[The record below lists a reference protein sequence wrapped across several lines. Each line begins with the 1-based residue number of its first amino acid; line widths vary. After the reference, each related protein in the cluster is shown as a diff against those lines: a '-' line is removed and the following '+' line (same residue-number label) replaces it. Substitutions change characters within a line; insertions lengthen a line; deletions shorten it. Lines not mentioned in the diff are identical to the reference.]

1 MIIQANNT
9 IYKYSGSQILD
20 LMKAPSPDS
29 NRQLYNDY
37 YNFIKSIDAIYGT
50 QDSLG
55 SIPVFRTKL
64 SSGSE
69 DLEPDPDSTLKYLI
83 PNESYLFIVNSDSY
97 LPLKIPNPIG
107 FEDFVTKSSK
117 VDKSTI
123 TCCPFINIE
132 SSVNLDEST
141 GNTYIIR
148 AKISD
153 MLSNE
158 KYFYEITPIFS
169 NWPAQLSVVSGEI
182 IAPEEPDS
190 EGKTESH
197 IESVFSYY
205 QYLTENL
212 DKSIPYS
219 INKSVNNE
227 FYNQNIFTL
236 LNLKIFNT
244 KCSIY
249 DKNITIKCN
258 ACVKNNICPKVNLIS
273 QGSNETRYITAS
285 LSNLEHDVQY
295 RYEFTTNSSNLRS
308 RISPVSGT
316 LPKGKDQ
323 TSATLYSVFKFCD
336 DFDDDCNLS
345 PTLTNSYSDPA
356 VSAKIYTN
364 LVFNLYPIA
373 ETYCDPVSSSTLIE
387 CNKCFDTNNFR
398 TSITFARPE
407 YRESGLV
414 SQEYPTLGP
423 GLVANSNAFF
433 DLLDRPNLEYNL
445 YTSGLN
451 SPCCDKPATLK
462 LLIKD
467 AIPGDKYTYDFS
479 SYPEITIIPSTGI
492 ISFGNSSGVI
502 SVLGY
507 LEGKKSSSIHVALTH
522 EKTNQK
528 ASSASIIRCPEAW

>member
-9 IYKYSGSQILD
+9 VYKYSGSQVLN
-20 LMKAPSPDS
+20 LMKEPSPDS
-29 NRQLYNDY
+29 SRQLYNDY
-37 YNFIKSIDAIYGT
+37 HDFINSIDAIYGT
-50 QDSLG
+50 QDSVG
-55 SIPVFRTKL
+55 SIPVFRTKISL
-64 SSGSE
+64 SSD
-69 DLEPDPDSTLKYLI
+69 DLEPDPDSTLKHLI

-107 FEDFVTKSSK
+107 FEDFVTKAPGVK
-117 VDKSTI
+117 KSTI
-123 TCCPFINIE
+123 KCCPFINIE
-132 SSVNLDEST
+132 TSADLDEST

-182 IAPEEPDS
+182 VVPQEPDS
-190 EGKTESH
+190 QGNVEGQ
-197 IESVFSYY
+197 IESIFSYY
-205 QYLTENL
+205 KYLTENL
-212 DKSIPYS
+212 ENSIPYS
-219 INKSVNNE
+219 INKSTDNI

-236 LNLKIFNT
+236 LNLKIFNN

-249 DKNITIKCN
+249 DKNIVVKCHS
-258 ACVKNNICPKVNLIS
+258 CVNNNVCPKANIIS
-273 QGSNETRYITAS
+273 QGSDETRYITTF
-285 LSNLEHDVQY
+285 LSNLQYNTQY
-295 RYEFTTNSSNLRS
+295 RYEFTTDSSNLRA
-308 RISPVSGT
+308 RISPVSGIIY
-316 LPKGKDQ
+316 KGKDQ

-336 DFDDDCNLS
+336 NFDDDCNLNS
-345 PTLTNSYSDPA
+345 TLTNSYSDPA

-364 LVFNLYPIA
+364 LVFNLYPIE
-373 ETYCDPVSSSTLIE
+373 ETYCDPVSANTLIE
-387 CNKCFDTNNFR
+387 CNRCFDTNNFR
-398 TSITFARPE
+398 TSITFSRPE
-407 YRESGLV
+407 YRESGMV

-423 GLVANSNAFF
+423 GLVANS
-433 DLLDRPNLEYNL
+433 LDRPNSEYNL

-451 SPCCDKPATLK
+451 LPCCDKPATLK